1 MGVRE
6 LKEKAS
12 VLVATG
18 HYERAEVL
26 LRQALLLSP
35 RDAQSWLKHAE
46 VLKRLSR
53 GAAAAGSYRLAARL
67 LEDEGHHTRSIA
79 ALKLALAELPDD
91 VDIITDIIRSEMH
104 ARKSEAGVRSLF
116 PVSSPSQLLSSVRAS
131 ESGVFSTDT
140 SRDVTPQLALPM
152 ASSLTLEEHEA
163 QPGARARAATERED
177 TWVPEPI
184 SPPPSAPQFDTT
196 GEGAPP
202 PEPAPPR
209 PSAPVRLEVES
220 ATQWPQ
226 VCRLSDARV
235 AVKANPTARWVV
247 VEASGPVTVR
257 FEDSIEVPGNAE
269 WLE

>member
-12 VLVATG
+12 ALVATG

-35 RDAQSWLKHAE
+35 RDAQTWLKHAE

-53 GAAAAGSYRLAARL
+53 GPAAAGSYRLAARL

-116 PVSSPSQLLSSVRAS
+116 PVSSASQLLASVHAS
-131 ESGVFSTDT
+131 ESGVFASNGAQLRED
-140 SRDVTPQLALPM
+140 TPQLALPM
-152 ASSLTLEEHEA
+152 APHVADEPVRESAPVS
-163 QPGARARAATERED
+163 PPVERQD
-177 TWVPEPI
+177 TWVPEP
-184 SPPPSAPQFDTT
+184 QFDTT
-196 GEGAPP
+196 G
-202 PEPAPPR
+202 PAESPPPR
-209 PSAPVRLEVES
+209 PSSPVRLEVERE
-220 ATQWPQ
+220 TRWPQ
-226 VCRLSDARV
+226 VCRLTETRV
-235 AVKANPTARWVV
+235 AVKSSPTARWVV
-247 VEASGPVTVR
+247 VEASGPLTVR
-257 FEDSIEVPGNAE
+257 FEASVELPEDAE